1 MTPEYFR
8 SDPTTALLSLQ
19 DVVTEFH
26 TEQGVVRGIDGVS
39 YDVRPGECLG
49 VVGESGSGKSVTI
62 MSALGLLPPSATVT
76 SGQAWFDGVDL
87 LRCSERQLSRVRGKD
102 IGVVF
107 QDPMTA
113 LNPVMSVGGQIAE
126 SLRAHNPGLSKAAR
140 RDRVL
145 ELLSDVGI
153 PDPADRAKQYPHQF
167 SGGMRQRV
175 MVAIA
180 IANRP
185 KLIIAD
191 EPTTALDVTVQAQIL
206 DLLLTVQAEVGA
218 ALVLITHDLGV
229 IAEIADR
236 VVVMNGGRVVEQADV
251 DSLFHDTRHPYTRAL
266 LGSLPRMDSD
276 VGRLATVQSQTST
289 QAVREAD
296 GERRL
301 VCVGPDHYV
310 SAEYADGDAG
320 AESDEADGVL
330 EPREVVR

>member
-1 MTPEYFR
+1 MTPEYFT
-8 SDPTTALLSLQ
+8 SDPATALLSLQ
-19 DVVTEFH
+19 EVVTEFH

-62 MSALGLLPPSATVT
+62 MSALGLLPPSATVR
-76 SGQAWFDGVDL
+76 SGHAWFDGTDL
-87 LRCSERQLSRVRGKD
+87 LQCSERRLSRVRGKE

-113 LNPVMSVGGQIAE
+113 LNPVMSVGAQIAE
-126 SLRAHNPGLSKAAR
+126 SLRAHNPGMSRTAR
-140 RDRVL
+140 RARVL

-153 PDPADRAKQYPHQF
+153 PDPAERAKQYPHQF

-206 DLLLTVQAEVGA
+206 DLLLRVQAEVGA

-229 IAEIADR
+229 IAEMADR
-236 VVVMNGGRVVEQADV
+236 VVVMNGGRVVEQAPV
-251 DSLFHDTRHPYTRAL
+251 DALFHDTRHPYTRAL

-276 VGRLATVQSQTST
+276 VGRLATVQSQT
-289 QAVREAD
+289 QGLAVVPDAAEQ
-296 GERRL
+296 RL
-301 VCVGPDHYV
+301 VRVGPDHYV
-310 SAEYADGDAG
+310 ASAYAHRADGAEPDA
-320 AESDEADGVL
+320 AESK
-330 EPREVVR
+330 EVVA